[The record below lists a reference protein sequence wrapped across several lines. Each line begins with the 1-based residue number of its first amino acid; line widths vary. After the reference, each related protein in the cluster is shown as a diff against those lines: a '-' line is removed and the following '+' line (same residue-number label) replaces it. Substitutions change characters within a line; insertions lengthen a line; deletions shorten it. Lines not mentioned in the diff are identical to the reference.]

1 MAGLNVDKSEVEAYH
16 KVQEC
21 LHALSYAG
29 NDIARLYLN
38 KKISR
43 EKTLDMMGKYLLMS
57 RARAIQRLNFVE
69 TYRSYVVNYNYGQ
82 DLVKQYIEKR
92 GGTPDNTDLR
102 WKLFLELISSPR
114 LPSALTQAVK
124 S

>member
-1 MAGLNVDKSEVEAYH
+1 MLTSPKLRFI

-21 LHALSYAG
+21 LHELSYAG

-38 KKISR
+38 KKISK
-43 EKTLDMMGKYLLMS
+43 EKTLEKMGKFLLMS

-82 DLVKQYIEKR
+82 DLVKQYIER
-92 GGTPDNTDLR
+92 QGGTPDNPDVR

-114 LPSALTQAVK
+114 LPSALTQAIK